1 MTRGGR
7 RLPPQR
13 HGRAGG
19 KYADVAL
26 MYAYPAYIKNGR
38 RDGGTSQK
46 ALFWVIS
53 QFWVK
58 IGSCF
63 NAGPDGLN
71 GCSDPETQ
79 FFLNYNEKSRYVNIL
94 FNYVFS
100 GSWVKKLVN
109 AGPADVNA

>member
-1 MTRGGR
+1 
-7 RLPPQR
+7 
-13 HGRAGG
+13 
-19 KYADVAL
+19 

-79 FFLNYNEKSRYVNIL
+79 FFLNYNEKSRYVNSIL
-94 FNYVFS
+94 SKFFL
-100 GSWVKKLVN
+100 GFWVRTPVKAGPDGVN
-109 AGPADVNA
+109 A